1 MKDVWNALFDASC
14 LLGLAID
21 DARRLANLTLCA
33 TLAPG
38 ADGIGLGRRTRG
50 LARHPAPFIN
60 LRTSE
65 WRGLAALANPANGT
79 RPTTDDVDG
88 WVRAFQQADPNRK
101 NLGAYATPRSFA
113 DALAGMAV
121 PNPSDY
127 QGSIV
132 DPACGAGALLIACL
146 NRIEPASGPSRRA
159 AALRLH
165 GMELD
170 PAARELACLLLWI
183 SAGGVDEDLGPIT
196 SNVRCGNAILHDW
209 TGERRFDALV
219 MNPPWESLRHRAE
232 DESQDRERSRTNERI
247 SRAVGGDPELPP
259 LFSAQGGGDRNLC
272 KAFIELAPHLVHK
285 GGRIAALVPAAFASD
300 EGMAGLRTLYL
311 DYLNL
316 ESWTGFENREK
327 AFDIDSRYKFG
338 VVAGMRSS
346 EGTSRIAL
354 RAFATRAEELLA
366 GHVVVERS
374 ALDVIGGPVGMFPDI
389 TSTAELEVLR
399 KMLSAGTPFFDD
411 GELGVVRY
419 GREVD
424 LTIGRQK
431 GLFSRLEARRLRW
444 NDDATIDV
452 GGEGRFVPV
461 VEGRMVGQYDFF
473 QKSWIEGHGR
483 RAVWRDNGDAPLAQC
498 RPQYVA
504 RQSRA
509 APHRI
514 AICDVTSATNTR
526 TVHASL
532 VPDGWICGNTAPVL
546 RFEQREAMLAG
557 LAILNSM
564 TFDWLARRVVS
575 GLHLNKF
582 YLASL
587 CWPTLDSD
595 DVASLASAGRG
606 LAASAP
612 RCPLGIERGAGDA
625 AARTHVLVET
635 IVARGYGLSSRDL
648 RFMLDGDDGERRG
661 FWRYYAS
668 NPDAIEVA
676 RRASTLLAA

>member
-21 DARRLANLTLCA
+21 DARRIANLTLCA

-38 ADGIGLGRRTRG
+38 AAGIGLGRRVRK
-50 LARHPAPFIN
+50 LARHSAPFLN
-60 LRTSE
+60 LRGSE
-65 WRGLAALANPANGT
+65 WRALSALAIPASGT
-79 RPTTDDVDG
+79 PPTEDDVDD

-113 DALAGMAV
+113 DALASMALLHS
-121 PNPSDY
+121 SDRHP
-127 QGSIV
+127 SIV

-146 NRIEPASGPSRRA
+146 NRIEPCSGPGRRA

-170 PAARELACLLLWI
+170 PAARELACLLVWI
-183 SAGGVDEDLGPIT
+183 SAGGVDQDLEPIT
-196 SNVRCGNAILHDW
+196 SNVRCGNALLHDW
-209 TGERRFDALV
+209 TSERRFDALV
-219 MNPPWESLRHRAE
+219 MNPPWESLRHRPE
-232 DESQDRERSRTNERI
+232 DDAQDRERLRTTERI
-247 SRAVGGDPELPP
+247 SRAVHGAPGLPP
-259 LFSAQGGGDRNLC
+259 LFSAQGSGDRNLC
-272 KAFIELAPHLVHK
+272 KAFIELAPHLVRE

-300 EGMAGLRTLYL
+300 EGMSDLRMLYL
-311 DYLNL
+311 DHLSL

-338 VVAGMRSS
+338 VLTGARSS
-346 EGTSRIAL
+346 SGTSRIAL

-389 TSTAELEVLR
+389 TSTAELAVLR

-411 GELGVVRY
+411 GELGIVRY
-419 GREVD
+419 SREVD
-424 LTIGRQK
+424 LTVGRQK
-431 GLFSRLEARRLRW
+431 GLFSRLETRRLRW
-444 NDDATIDV
+444 NEDATIDI
-452 GGEGRFVPV
+452 GNEGRFVPI

-473 QKSWIEGHGR
+473 QKSWVEGHGR
-483 RAVWRDNGDAPLAQC
+483 KAVWRDNGDAPLKHC

-504 RQSRA
+504 RQSNGA
-509 APHRI
+509 HHRI

-546 RFEQREAMLAG
+546 RFEKREAMFAG

-595 DVASLASAGRG
+595 NVATLACAGRSLAAI
-606 LAASAP
+606 AP
-612 RCPLGIERGAGDA
+612 RRPLGVERSKDDA
-625 AARTHVLVET
+625 ATRTHVLIET

-648 RFMLDGDDGERRG
+648 RFMLDEGGGERRG

-668 NPDAIEVA
+668 NPDALKVA
-676 RRASTLLAA
+676 RRAPTLLAA

>member
-1 MKDVWNALFDASC
+1 MKDVWNTLFDASC
-14 LLGLAID
+14 LIGLAID
-21 DARRLANLTLCA
+21 DARRVANLTLCA

-38 ADGIGLGRRTRG
+38 TGKIALGRRARA
-50 LARHPAPFIN
+50 LARHPAPFLN
-60 LRTSE
+60 LRAAE
-65 WRGLAALANPANGT
+65 WRALSVLATPARGG
-79 RPTTDDVDG
+79 RPTADDVDD

-113 DALAGMAV
+113 EALADMAL
-121 PNPSDY
+121 PDRSDR
-127 QGSIV
+127 QASIV

-146 NRIEPASGPSRRA
+146 NRIEPKSGTARRA

-183 SAGGVDEDLGPIT
+183 SAGGIEEDLEPIT

-219 MNPPWESLRHRAE
+219 MNPPWESLRHRSE
-232 DESQDRERSRTNERI
+232 DAAQDTERLRTTERI
-247 SRAVGGDPELPP
+247 SRAMGGASGLPP

-272 KAFIELAPHLVHK
+272 KAFIELAPHIVRD

-300 EGMAGLRTLYL
+300 EGMADLRTLYL
-311 DYLNL
+311 DHLSL
-316 ESWTGFENREK
+316 ISWTGFENREK

-338 VVAGMRSS
+338 IVTGTRSS
-346 EGTSRIAL
+346 RGTSRIAL
-354 RAFATRAEELLA
+354 RAFATRAEELLT

-374 ALDVIGGPVGMFPDI
+374 ALDAIGGPVGMFPDI
-389 TSTAELEVLR
+389 TSAAELDVLR
-399 KMLSAGTPFFDD
+399 KMLSAGTPLFHD
-411 GELGVVRY
+411 GELGIVRY

-424 LTIGRQK
+424 LTIGKQK
-431 GLFSRLEARRLRW
+431 GLFDRLEDRQLRW
-444 NDDATIDV
+444 NDDATIDI
-452 GGEGRFVPV
+452 GDDGRFVPV

-473 QKSWIEGHGR
+473 QKSWVEGHGR
-483 RAVWRDNGDAPLAQC
+483 KAVWRNNGDAPLAQC

-504 RQSRA
+504 RRVSGAQ
-509 APHRI
+509 HRI
-514 AICDVTSATNTR
+514 AICDVTSATNAR

-532 VPDGWICGNTAPVL
+532 VPDGWVCGNTAPVL
-546 RFEQREAMLAG
+546 RFERREAMLAG

-595 DVASLASAGRG
+595 DIAALADAGRR
-606 LAASAP
+606 LTSVAP
-612 RCPLGIERGAGDA
+612 RRPLDVERGEDDA
-625 AARTHVLVET
+625 ATCTNVLVET
-635 IVARGYGLSSRDL
+635 IVARGYDLSSRDL
-648 RFMLDGDDGERRG
+648 RFMLSEDGEERRG

-668 NPDAIEVA
+668 NPDALHVA
-676 RRASTLLAA
+676 RRAYTLLAA